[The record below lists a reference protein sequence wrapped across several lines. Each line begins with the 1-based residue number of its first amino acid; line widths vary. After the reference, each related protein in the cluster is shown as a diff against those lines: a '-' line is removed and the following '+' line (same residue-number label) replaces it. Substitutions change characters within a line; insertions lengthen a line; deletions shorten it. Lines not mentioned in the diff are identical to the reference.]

1 MVRDLFF
8 FFSFFCPPIHPRP
21 PPSLP
26 PFEIEERIAPIN
38 SSPSPLSL
46 QCGPLVPLPHPPA
59 PHATPRGVKHH
70 YAKVTNLPAKGRRGI
85 NKEEKMGKRVEAS
98 AFRRRGEWP
107 VNSYQQG
114 ICHSP
119 HRCPSFLFSS
129 LYPCPPPFI
138 IVSFSSPSE
147 VTPEFPSQ
155 GCAKT

>member
-8 FFSFFCPPIHPRP
+8 FSPAP
-21 PPSLP
+21 PPSPSLP
-26 PFEIEERIAPIN
+26 LFEIEERIAPIN

-59 PHATPRGVKHH
+59 PHATPRGVEHH

-119 HRCPSFLFSS
+119 HRCPSLLFCS
-129 LYPCPPPFI
+129 LYPWLPPP
-138 IVSFSSPSE
+138 SP
-147 VTPEFPSQ
+147 
-155 GCAKT
+155 